1 MKSITRSLA
10 LSLGLAA
17 SAVFLIS
24 IAIVVCLNIFFDST
38 SESCQAATAV
48 LERAV
53 IFDKSQR
60 LQLLPTT
67 DLVNFQ
73 SLNQDLWYVVSQN
86 DQTVEYGREHRPS
99 FLRLSSNA
107 SDTGVPP
114 VDLTGKEG
122 IRCLKMIP
130 KGASELILMSNSGF
144 NATGEITE
152 ALAEGF
158 LKRNVYSILWVGFGF
173 AVVVLAGILFSARF
187 VSNSIKRVT
196 KFAMEIDP
204 AAPGVPASLEEVPV
218 ELKPLVTALINALDE
233 IDAYVQAQR
242 RFLSNAAHQ
251 LRTPLTM
258 LRVKLDDVREP
269 TLRAEL
275 IADLHRLTSLVSA
288 MLDLARLQN
297 HAIEKKPFDLV
308 ALARDVL
315 VDFGPSALDTGIEL
329 VLESGESPT
338 ALVCG
343 AETAIRSALSNLLSN
358 VLIHA
363 KEVRRIVVNVSSAG
377 VSVSDNGEGLPA
389 GFQTTILESFQTG
402 GPGNKGTG
410 IGLSIV
416 REIMAAHEGTLHI
429 ASRPGKGTTVS
440 LCFPNDKCSTSVG
453 QEPSLSYAGVGL
465 ASPALAL

>member
-17 SAVFLIS
+17 TVVFLIS
-24 IAIVVCLNIFFDST
+24 MAIVVVIDIFFDST
-38 SESCQAATAV
+38 GESCQAAMAV
-48 LERAV
+48 IERATV
-53 IFDKSQR
+53 FDKSQK
-60 LQLLPTT
+60 LHLVPTT
-67 DLVNFQ
+67 DLMNFQ
-73 SLNQDLWYVVSQN
+73 SLNPGLWYAVIQN
-86 DQTVEYGREHRPS
+86 DQIVEYGRERRPS
-99 FLRLSSNA
+99 FLSLSSNP
-107 SDTGVPP
+107 SDAGTPP
-114 VDLTGKEG
+114 PESAGKKS

-152 ALAEGF
+152 ALAAGF

-173 AVVVLAGILFSARF
+173 VLVVLAGILFSARF
-187 VSNSIKRVT
+187 ISNSIERVT
-196 KFAMEIDP
+196 KFAMAIDP
-204 AAPGVPASLEEVPV
+204 SSPGAPASLEEVPV
-218 ELKPLVTALINALDE
+218 ELKPLVTALINALNA

-258 LRVKLDDVREP
+258 LRFKLEDVREP
-269 TLRAEL
+269 TLRSEL
-275 IADLHRLTSLVSA
+275 IGDLRRLTSLVSA

-315 VDFGPSALDTGIEL
+315 VDFSPSALDAGIEL
-329 VLESGESPT
+329 VLESDESST
-338 ALVCG
+338 APVCG

-363 KEVRRIVVNVSSAG
+363 KKARRIVVNVSSAG
-377 VSVSDNGEGLPA
+377 VSVNDNGEGLPA
-389 GFQTTILESFQTG
+389 GFQTTISEPFQTG
-402 GPGNKGTG
+402 GSGNKGTG

-440 LCFPNDKCSTSVG
+440 LCFPGDKCSTSG
-453 QEPSLSYAGVGL
+453 QEPSLSYAGVGF
-465 ASPALAL
+465 ASPAPAP